1 MYLKTLTLRGFKS
14 FASATTL
21 QLEPGITC
29 IVGPNGSGKSNVV
42 DALAWVMGE
51 QGAKSLR
58 GGKMEDVIFAGTS
71 GRPPLGRA
79 EVALTI
85 DNTDGALPI
94 EYSEVTISRTMFRNG
109 GSEYAI
115 NGQSCRL
122 LDVQEL
128 LSDSGIGREMHV
140 IVGQGQLDSILH
152 ATPEERRGF
161 IEEAAGV
168 LKHRKRKEKALRKLD
183 STEGNLTRLNDLLS
197 EIRRQLKPLGRQAE
211 VARKAAVV
219 QADVRDARA
228 RLLADDLVT
237 ARTSLEQELADESVL
252 LERRAEVET
261 AIEKARRVEASLE
274 AALREDLPALA
285 AAQDT
290 WFGLSGLRERLKG
303 TAGLAA
309 ERIRNAQE
317 GAAERT
323 EDSGRDPER
332 LVAEAER
339 IRGQEQDIAAE
350 VERNRSVLEDALA
363 QKQRAEAAH
372 AEEDRRVAGLLRAAA
387 DRREGLAR
395 LHGQVNALKSR
406 AAAAEEELGRLTAAR
421 AEAQAR
427 GERAQREFT
436 ALETK
441 VAGLDAGEE
450 GLDAEHE
457 GAASALADVEARL
470 AKTREE
476 AQAADR
482 ERSALTARKE
492 ALELGLKRKDGA
504 GALLAATESVSGL
517 LGSVAALLTVR
528 PGYEAAVA
536 SALGEAAD
544 AVAVDSLDAALT
556 AIDHLKTEDLGRA
569 GLLLAGTGPE
579 QDPWPQLPGDL
590 GEVTYAADVVDA
602 PDALRPALRRL
613 LFKTAVVG
621 DLPAARTLVSRFPD
635 VTAVTRDGDMLGGHY
650 AAGGSSSQPSL
661 IEVQAAVDEAATRL
675 QEAVHAGER
684 LAFELARLEEERAQ
698 AQQRVDVA
706 LAKLHESDATLA
718 AVAEELGQLGSQAR
732 SAKGEVERLDASV
745 ATAEQAREKHLAG
758 LADLEERLAAAEEAP
773 EEEPDTAE
781 RERLA
786 EAARAA
792 RQAEMDARLAL
803 RTAEERARALAGRAD
818 SLLRAAQAERDARA
832 KAAARRERLAR
843 EGRVAEAV
851 ARAVAVALDRLEVSV
866 AAAAEQRTAVEQQR
880 RGREEELMAVRTR
893 LRDLGK
899 GYDELVNTVHRDEM
913 ARAQQRMRIEQLEER
928 ALEELG
934 LDPEALVADYG
945 PHNPVPAV
953 QAAPQA
959 AGSEKQGE
967 PDETAPPAPPQE
979 AAVPFVREEQQK
991 RLRAAERALSMLGKV
1006 NPLALEEFSALE
1018 ERHKF
1023 LTEQLE
1029 DLKKTRRDLLDIVR
1043 EVDER
1048 VEQVFTEAWR
1058 DVRDAFDHVFVRLF
1072 PGGEGK
1078 LVLTDPSDMLAT
1090 GIEVEARPPGK
1101 KVKRLSLLSGGERSL
1116 VAVAF
1121 LVALFKA
1128 RPSPF
1133 YILDE
1138 VEAALDDTNL
1148 GRLLEIYEELR
1159 ENSQLL
1165 VITHQKR
1172 TMEVGDALYGV
1183 TMRGDGVS
1191 AVISQRLREGEPE
1204 ERPSRRTVP
1213 EEGAERPSRRTVPA

>member
-1 MYLKTLTLRGFKS
+1 MYLKSLTLRGFKS

-94 EYSEVTISRTMFRNG
+94 EYAEVTISRTMFRNG

-140 IVGQGQLDSILH
+140 IVGQGQLDTILH
-152 ATPEERRGF
+152 ATPEDRRGF

-237 ARTSLEQELADESVL
+237 ARTSLEQELADETVL
-252 LERRAEVET
+252 MERRAELEA
-261 AIEKARRVEASLE
+261 AIERARQTEAQLE
-274 AALREDLPALA
+274 AALREDLPALSR
-285 AAQDT
+285 AQET
-290 WFGLSGLRERLKG
+290 WFALSGLRERLKG

-309 ERIRNAQE
+309 ERLRNAQE
-317 GAAERT
+317 TADEPGGG
-323 EDSGRDPER
+323 SGRDPEQM
-332 LVAEAER
+332 LAEAER
-339 IRGQEQDIAAE
+339 VRAQENEISRE
-350 VERNRSVLEDALA
+350 VEQNRSSLEQAVA
-363 QKQRAEAAH
+363 ARQEAEARH
-372 AEEDRRVAGLLRAAA
+372 TDEDRRVAGLIRAAA

-406 AAAAEEELGRLTAAR
+406 SAAASDELGRLSSAREEALAR
-421 AEAQAR
+421 A
-427 GERAQREFT
+427 ERAQRDFT

-457 GAASALADVEARL
+457 GAASALADLEDRL

-476 AQAADR
+476 AQTAER
-482 ERSALTARKE
+482 ERGALAARKE
-492 ALELGLKRKDGA
+492 ALEIGLNRKDGA
-504 GALLAATESVSGL
+504 GALLAASDSVSGL
-517 LGSVAALLTVR
+517 LGSVAALLSVR
-528 PGYEAAVA
+528 PGYEAAIA
-536 SALGEAAD
+536 SALGNAAD
-544 AVAVDSLDAALT
+544 AVAVEHVDAALG
-556 AIDHLKTEDLGRA
+556 AIAHLKSGDLGRA
-569 GLLLAGTGPE
+569 GLLLSGAAVDEG
-579 QDPWPQLPGDL
+579 DWPGLPG
-590 GEVTYAADVVDA
+590 GTAYATDVVEA
-602 PDALRPALRRL
+602 PEKLRPALSRL
-613 LFKTAVVG
+613 LFKVAVVD
-621 DLPAARTLVSRFPD
+621 DLDDARSLVSELPD
-635 VTAVTRDGDMLGGHY
+635 VTAVTREGDLLGAHF
-650 AAGGSSSQPSL
+650 ASGGSSSQPSL
-661 IEVQAAVDEAATRL
+661 IEVQAAFDEAAEKLT
-675 QEAVHAGER
+675 EATHACER
-684 LAFELARLEEERAQ
+684 LTFDLSRLEEERTHAKH
-698 AQQRVDVA
+698 RVDVA

-718 AVAEELGQLGSQAR
+718 AVAEELGQFGSQVR
-732 SAKGEVERLDASV
+732 SAKGEAERLAQAIS
-745 ATAEQAREKHLAG
+745 AAEAARDKDLAG
-758 LADLEERLAAAEEAP
+758 LAELEQRLAAAEDSP
-773 EEEPDTAE
+773 EEEPDTTE

-792 RQAEMDARLAL
+792 RQKEMDARLAL
-803 RTAEERARALAGRAD
+803 RTAEERARALSGRAD
-818 SLLRAAQAERDARA
+818 SLTRAAQAEREARA
-832 KAAARRERLAR
+832 KAAARRERVIR
-843 EGRVAEAV
+843 EGRVADAV
-851 ARAVAVALDRLEVSV
+851 GRAVTVVLQRLEVSI
-866 AAAAEQRTAVEQQR
+866 AQAAAERTAVEQAR
-880 RGREEELMAVRTR
+880 RGREEELMAVRAGS
-893 LRDLGK
+893 RDLLK
-899 GYDELVNTVHRDEM
+899 EHDELVNAVHRDEM
-913 ARAQQRMRIEQLEER
+913 ARTQQRMRIEQLEQR
-928 ALEELG
+928 AVEELG
-934 LDPEALVADYG
+934 LDPEVLVAEYG
-945 PHNPVPAV
+945 PQNPVPPSGPADASADGATG
-953 QAAPQA
+953 QEGDEAP
-959 AGSEKQGE
+959 E
-967 PDETAPPAPPQE
+967 P
-979 AAVPFVREEQQK
+979 VPYVREEQQK
-991 RLRAAERALSMLGKV
+991 RLRAAERALSMLGRV

-1029 DLKKTRRDLLDIVR
+1029 DLRRTRRDLLDIVR

-1048 VEQVFTEAWR
+1048 VEQVFTEAWN
-1058 DVRDAFDHVFVRLF
+1058 DVQNAFDHVFKRLF

-1078 LVLTDPSDMLAT
+1078 LVLTNPSDMLTT
-1090 GIEVEARPPGK
+1090 GIEVEARPAGK

-1121 LVALFKA
+1121 LVSLFKA

-1191 AVISQRLREGEPE
+1191 AVISQRLRETAA
-1204 ERPSRRTVP
+1204 S
-1213 EEGAERPSRRTVPA
+1213 

>member
-1 MYLKTLTLRGFKS
+1 VYLKSLTLRGFKS
-14 FASATTL
+14 FASATTM

-85 DNTDGALPI
+85 DNADGALPI
-94 EYSEVTISRTMFRNG
+94 EYAEVTISRTMFRNG

-140 IVGQGQLDSILH
+140 IVGQGQLDTILH
-152 ATPEERRGF
+152 ATPEDRRGF

-183 STEGNLTRLNDLLS
+183 STEGNLTRLNDLLT

-252 LERRAEVET
+252 MERRAALEA
-261 AIEKARRVEASLE
+261 AIEEARQTEARLE

-285 AAQDT
+285 QAQET
-290 WFGLSGLRERLKG
+290 WFALSGLRERLKG

-309 ERIRNAQE
+309 ERARNAQE
-317 GAAERT
+317 AADEPT
-323 EDSGRDPER
+323 GGSGRDPEQ
-332 LVAEAER
+332 LLAEAER
-339 IRGQEQDIAAE
+339 VRAQESEITRE
-350 VERNRSVLEDALA
+350 VEANRTRLE
-363 QKQRAEAAH
+363 EAVAARQEVEARH

-406 AAAAEEELGRLTAAR
+406 SAAAADELGRLTNAREEALAR
-421 AEAQAR
+421 AD
-427 GERAQREFT
+427 RAQRQFT

-457 GAASALADVEARL
+457 AAAAALSDIEDRL
-470 AKTREE
+470 AKIREE
-476 AQAADR
+476 VQTADR
-482 ERSALTARKE
+482 ERGALAARKE
-492 ALELGLKRKDGA
+492 ALEIGLNRKDGA
-504 GALLAATESVSGL
+504 GALLAASDSVSGL
-517 LGSVAALLTVR
+517 LGSVAALLSVR
-528 PGYEAAVA
+528 PGYEAAIA
-536 SALGEAAD
+536 SALGSAAD
-544 AVAVDSLDAALT
+544 AVAVEHLDAALG
-556 AIDHLKTEDLGRA
+556 AIAHLKSDDLGRA
-569 GLLLAGTGPE
+569 GILLGGAAVDDTSWPGLPTGVVYATDVVEGPE
-579 QDPWPQLPGDL
+579 
-590 GEVTYAADVVDA
+590 
-602 PDALRPALRRL
+602 ALRPALARL
-613 LFKTAVVG
+613 LFKVAVVD
-621 DLPAARTLVSRFPD
+621 DLAAARSLVADLPD
-635 VTAVTRDGDMLGGHY
+635 VTAVTREGDLLGAHF
-650 AAGGSSSQPSL
+650 ASGGSSSQPSL
-661 IEVQAAVDEAATRL
+661 IEVQAAVDEASEKL
-675 QEAVHAGER
+675 SEANHAAER
-684 LAFELARLEEERAQ
+684 LAFDLSRLEEERAHTK
-698 AQQRVDVA
+698 QRVDVA
-706 LAKLHESDATLA
+706 LARLHESDATLA
-718 AVAEELGQLGSQAR
+718 AVAEELGQYGSQAR
-732 SAKGEVERLDASV
+732 SARGEAERLAK
-745 ATAEQAREKHLAG
+745 AIEAAEAARDKDLAG
-758 LADLEERLAAAEEAP
+758 LAELEQRLAAAEDSP

-786 EAARAA
+786 EEAKAG
-792 RQAEMDARLAL
+792 RQKEMDSRLAL
-803 RTAEERARALAGRAD
+803 RTAEERARALSGRAD
-818 SLLRAAQAERDARA
+818 SLVRAAQAEKEARA
-832 KAAARRERLAR
+832 KAATRRERVIR

-851 ARAVAVALDRLEVSV
+851 GRAVAVVLQRLETSIEQ
-866 AAAAEQRTAVEQQR
+866 AAAERTAVEQAR
-880 RGREEELMAVRTR
+880 RGREEELMAVRAR
-893 LRDLGK
+893 SRDLLK
-899 GYDELVNTVHRDEM
+899 EHDELVNAVHRDEM
-913 ARAQQRMRIEQLEER
+913 ARAQQRMRIEQLEQR
-928 ALEELG
+928 AVEELG
-934 LDPEALVADYG
+934 LDPAVLVDEYG
-945 PHNPVPAV
+945 PHNLVPPSLPAEG
-953 QAAPQA
+953 A
-959 AGSEKQGE
+959 AGSKGASSGGDEGE
-967 PDETAPPAPPQE
+967 TPDP
-979 AAVPFVREEQQK
+979 VPFVREEQQK

-1029 DLKKTRRDLLDIVR
+1029 DLKRTRRDLLDIVR

-1048 VEQVFTEAWR
+1048 VEQVFTEAWN
-1058 DVRDAFDHVFVRLF
+1058 DVHEAFDHVFKRLF

-1078 LVLTDPSDMLAT
+1078 LVLTDPSNMLTT
-1090 GIEVEARPPGK
+1090 GIEVEARPAGK

-1121 LVALFKA
+1121 LVSLFKA

-1191 AVISQRLREGEPE
+1191 AVISQRLRETAA
-1204 ERPSRRTVP
+1204 S
-1213 EEGAERPSRRTVPA
+1213 